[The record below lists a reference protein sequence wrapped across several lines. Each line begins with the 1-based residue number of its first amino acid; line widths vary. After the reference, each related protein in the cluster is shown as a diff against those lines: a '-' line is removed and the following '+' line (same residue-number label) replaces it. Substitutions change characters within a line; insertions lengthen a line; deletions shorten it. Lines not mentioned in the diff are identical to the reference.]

1 MDPPGS
7 TSGCTGTIAAGM
19 QVSVVIPAHNAE
31 RCIAATVRSA
41 LSSDLSDLE
50 VVIVDDG
57 SSDRTVEVVRNIGD
71 PRIVVLQISASG
83 GPARP
88 RNVGIERARAPYIA
102 LLDADDLLKPDKLSA
117 AVQALDRHPD
127 AGFAFGDFEKID
139 TEGRVLEPSVHS
151 GARPMPELASSA
163 LENSWRLI
171 SAGELQRGLLD
182 HNFIATSSV
191 VMRKS
196 VFARSGPFDESL
208 IYAEDHDLWFRMAH
222 RCSALYQERV
232 GHSYRIAPGSLTFLP
247 SARALRDR
255 IKVLGQEKR
264 RRSAAA
270 ERRELDR
277 KIAVDFARLGY
288 LHRRRRERLAAA
300 AAFAQALLR
309 QPNLPWMRALVGA
322 LVRADPT
329 T

>member
-1 MDPPGS
+1 
-7 TSGCTGTIAAGM
+7 M
-19 QVSVVIPAHNAE
+19 QLSVVIPAHNAE

-50 VVIVDDG
+50 VVVVDDG

-71 PRIVVLQISASG
+71 TRVVVQQISASG

-139 TEGRVLEPSVHS
+139 AAGRVLEASVHR
-151 GARPMPELASSA
+151 GVRPMPRLASSA
-163 LENSWRLI
+163 LEDSWRLI

-196 VFARSGPFDESL
+196 IFAHSGPFDETL
-208 IYAEDHDLWFRMAH
+208 MYAEDHDLWFRMAH
-222 RCSALYQERV
+222 HCSALYQERV
-232 GHSYRIAPGSLTFLP
+232 GHSYRIAPGSLTYVP
-247 SARALRDR
+247 SARALHDR
-255 IKVLGQEKR
+255 IRVLGQEKR
-264 RRSAAA
+264 RRGAPA

-277 KIAVDFARLGY
+277 KVAVDFARLGY
-288 LHRRRRERLAAA
+288 LHRRRCERFAAA

-309 QPNLPWMRALVGA
+309 RPNVPWMRALVGA
-322 LVRADPT
+322 LVRRDPT